1 MRIKAKLTIGV
12 GLLFLMILLLALIS
26 GRYVYQL
33 KADTANILKAN
44 YNTLQYGRNMLLAL
58 EDVSTDSTALVAF
71 SRNLQD
77 QQKNVTEPGERETT
91 QRIADHFVQ
100 LQKNTGEEGLKSFIR
115 KDISELMR
123 LNMEAIER
131 KSELATATS
140 ENAILVISVVGTFC
154 FIIAFV
160 LLINLP
166 ANIANPIKALTA
178 SIRQIADQ
186 NYDQRLHFDKANEFG
201 ELARS
206 FNVMAEKLQEY
217 SNSKL
222 DKILKGKKRI
232 ETLINNMHDAV
243 IGINEKRK
251 VLFANDEALTLTGL
265 KREDLVG
272 KNIQDVAIRND
283 LVRLIAQAVMQPG
296 TPADNKLPIKIYAD
310 QKESYFEKEIVDI
323 NITPTGENDPQFI
336 GQVIILKNIT
346 PFKELDIAKTN
357 FLATVSHEL
366 KTPISSIKM
375 GLQLLSN
382 KQVGALNDEQLS
394 LVDGINEDAGRL
406 LKITG
411 ELLNLTQAENGVIQM
426 TMIAT
431 PVEEIVYYALQATKV
446 AAEQKQVVIEVLS
459 VNGLP
464 PVIADGE
471 KTAWVLTNLL
481 SNAIRYTHDNDT
493 IQLCIEQEDQQM
505 LFSVKDHGP
514 GIAPEYLEKIFE
526 RYFRMPGEKTEG
538 TGLGLTICRQFIEAQ
553 GGTLSVSSEPGVGSC
568 FSFTLSIAAAK
579 QV

>member
-12 GLLFLMILLLALIS
+12 GLLFLMILLLAIIS

-58 EDVSTDSTALVAF
+58 EDVGTDTTALVAF

-77 QQKNVTEPGERETT
+77 QQKNVTEPGEGETT
-91 QRIADHFVQ
+91 QRIADHFVE
-100 LQKNTGEEGLKSFIR
+100 LQKNAGEENLKSFIR

-131 KSELATATS
+131 KSERATATS

-272 KNIQDVAIRND
+272 RNIQDVAVQND
-283 LVRLIAQAVMQPG
+283 LVRLIAQAVLQPG
-296 TPADNKLPIKIYAD
+296 ATADNKLPIKIYAD

-323 NITPTGENDPQFI
+323 NITPTGETDPQFI

-357 FLATVSHEL
+357 FIATVSHEL

-375 GLQLLSN
+375 GLQLLAN

-431 PVEEIVYYALQATKV
+431 PVEEIVHYALQATKA
-446 AAEQKQVVIEVLS
+446 AAEQKQVAIEVLS
-459 VNGLP
+459 VSGLP

-481 SNAIRYTHDNDT
+481 SNAIRYTRDKDT
-493 IQLCIEQEDQQM
+493 IQLSIEQKDQQM
-505 LFSVKDHGP
+505 IFSVRDHGP
-514 GIAPEYLEKIFE
+514 GIAPEFLEKIFE
-526 RYFRMPGEKTEG
+526 RYFRLPGEKTEG

-553 GGTLSVSSEPGVGSC
+553 GGTLSVSSAPGTGSC
-568 FSFTLSIAAAK
+568 FSFTLGIALTK

>member
-166 ANIANPIKALTA
+166 ANIANPIKVLTA

-283 LVRLIAQAVMQPG
+283 LVRLIAQAVVQPG
-296 TPADNKLPIKIYAD
+296 TPADNTLPIKIYAD

-426 TMIAT
+426 TLIAT
-431 PVEEIVYYALQATKV
+431 PVDEIVYYALQATKV

>member
-44 YNTLQYGRNMLLAL
+44 YNTLEYGRNMLLAL
-58 EDVSTDSTALVAF
+58 EDVGTDTTALVAF

-91 QRIADHFVQ
+91 QRIGDHFVQ
-100 LQKNTGEEGLKSFIR
+100 LQKKTGEESLKSLIR

-272 KNIQDVAIRND
+272 KNIQDVAIQND
-283 LVRLIAQAVMQPG
+283 LMRLIAQAVLQPD
-296 TPADNKLPIKIYAD
+296 TTVDNKLPIKIYAD

-323 NITPTGENDPQFI
+323 NITPTGESDPQFI

-357 FLATVSHEL
+357 FIATVSHEL
-366 KTPISSIKM
+366 KTPIASIKM
-375 GLQLLSN
+375 GLQLLGN
-382 KQVGALNDEQLS
+382 AQVGVLNDEQQS
-394 LVDGINEDAGRL
+394 LVNGINEDAGRL

-411 ELLNLTQAENGVIQM
+411 ELLNLTQVESGMIQM
-426 TMIAT
+426 AMMPT
-431 PVEEIVYYALQATKV
+431 PVYEIAQYALQATK
-446 AAEQKQVVIEVLS
+446 AAADQKQVTIETIFAAD
-459 VNGLP
+459 LP
-464 PVIADGE
+464 VVMADGE
-471 KTAWVLTNLL
+471 KAAWVLTNLL
-481 SNAIRYTHDNDT
+481 SNAIRYTRDSDQIELS
-493 IQLCIEQEDQQM
+493 IQQKDQQIV
-505 LFSVKDHGP
+505 FSVRDRGP
-514 GIAPEYLEKIFE
+514 GIAPEFLEKIFD
-526 RYFRMPGEKTEG
+526 RYFRMPNEKTEG
-538 TGLGLTICRQFIEAQ
+538 TGLGLTICKEFIEAQ
-553 GGTLSVSSEPGVGSC
+553 GGVLSVSSEPGLGSC
-568 FSFTLSIAAAK
+568 FSFTLNITGAK
-579 QV
+579 QA

>member
-58 EDVSTDSTALVAF
+58 ENVGTDTTALVAF
-71 SRNLQD
+71 NRNLQD

-91 QRIADHFVQ
+91 LRIADHFAQ
-100 LQKNTGEEGLKSFIR
+100 LQKNTDEEGLKSFIR

-123 LNMEAIER
+123 LNMEAIEH
-131 KSELATATS
+131 KSELATTTS
-140 ENAILVISVVGTFC
+140 ENAILVISVVGTLC

-166 ANIANPIKALTA
+166 SSIANPIKQLTS

-186 NYDQRLHFDKANEFG
+186 NYNQRVHFDKANEFG
-201 ELARS
+201 ELAQS

-217 SNSKL
+217 SDSKI

-272 KNIQDVAIRND
+272 KNIQDVAIQND
-283 LVRLIAQAVMQPG
+283 LVRLIAQAILQPG
-296 TPADNKLPIKIYAD
+296 TSGDNAPPIKIYAD

-323 NITPTGENDPQFI
+323 NITPTGEEEPQFI

-357 FLATVSHEL
+357 FIATVSHEL
-366 KTPISSIKM
+366 KTPIASIKM
-375 GLQLLSN
+375 GLQLLGN
-382 KQVGALNDEQLS
+382 AQVGLLNDEQQS
-394 LVDGINEDAGRL
+394 LVNGISEDAGRL

-411 ELLNLTQAENGVIQM
+411 ELLNLTQVESGMIQM
-426 TMIAT
+426 AMMAT
-431 PVEEIVYYALQATKV
+431 PVYEITEYALQATK
-446 AAEQKQVVIEVLS
+446 AAADQKQVTIETIFAAH
-459 VNGLP
+459 LP
-464 PVIADGE
+464 VVMADGE
-471 KTAWVLTNLL
+471 KAAWVLTNLL
-481 SNAIRYTHDNDT
+481 SNAIRYTRNNDR
-493 IQLCIEQEDQQM
+493 IQLSIEQKDQQM
-505 LFSVKDHGP
+505 VFSVRDHGP
-514 GIAPEYLEKIFE
+514 GIAPEFLEKIFD
-526 RYFRMPGEKTEG
+526 RYFRMPNEKTEG
-538 TGLGLTICRQFIEAQ
+538 TGLGLTICKEFIEAQ
-553 GGTLSVSSEPGVGSC
+553 GGALWVSSEPGAGSC
-568 FSFTLSIAAAK
+568 FSFTLSIAVAK
-579 QV
+579 QA

>member
-44 YNTLQYGRNMLLAL
+44 YNTLEYGRNMLLAL
-58 EDVSTDSTALVAF
+58 EDVGTDTTALVAF

-77 QQKNVTEPGERETT
+77 QQKNVTEPGEKETT
-91 QRIADHFVQ
+91 LRIADHFMQ

-123 LNMEAIER
+123 LNMEAIEH
-131 KSELATATS
+131 KSELATTTS
-140 ENAILVISVVGTFC
+140 ENAILVISVVGTLC
-154 FIIAFV
+154 FIVAFV

-166 ANIANPIKALTA
+166 SSIANPIKQLTS
-178 SIRQIADQ
+178 SIRQIANQ
-186 NYDQRLHFDKANEFG
+186 NYNQRVHFDKANEFG
-201 ELARS
+201 ELAQS

-217 SNSKL
+217 SDSKI

-272 KNIQDVAIRND
+272 KNIQDVAIQND
-283 LVRLIAQAVMQPG
+283 LVRLIAQAILQPG
-296 TPADNKLPIKIYAD
+296 TVGDSTPPIKIYAD

-323 NITPTGENDPQFI
+323 NITPTGEDEPQFI

-357 FLATVSHEL
+357 FIATVSHEL
-366 KTPISSIKM
+366 KTPIASIKM
-375 GLQLLSN
+375 GLQLLGN
-382 KQVGALNDEQLS
+382 AQVGVLNDEQQS
-394 LVDGINEDAGRL
+394 LVNGISEDAGRL

-411 ELLNLTQAENGVIQM
+411 ELLNLTQVESGMIQM
-426 TMIAT
+426 AMMPT
-431 PVEEIVYYALQATKV
+431 PVYEIAQYALQATK
-446 AAEQKQVVIEVLS
+446 AAADQKQVTIETIFAAD
-459 VNGLP
+459 LP
-464 PVIADGE
+464 VVMADGE
-471 KTAWVLTNLL
+471 KAAWVLTNLL
-481 SNAIRYTHDNDT
+481 SNAIRYTKDSDPIELS
-493 IQLCIEQEDQQM
+493 IQQKDQQIV
-505 LFSVKDHGP
+505 FSVRDRGP
-514 GIAPEYLEKIFE
+514 GIAPEFLEKIFD
-526 RYFRMPGEKTEG
+526 RYFRMPNEKTEG
-538 TGLGLTICRQFIEAQ
+538 TGLGLTICKEFIEAQ
-553 GGTLSVSSEPGVGSC
+553 GGVLSVNSEPGLGSC
-568 FSFTLSIAAAK
+568 FSFTLNITGAK
-579 QV
+579 QA